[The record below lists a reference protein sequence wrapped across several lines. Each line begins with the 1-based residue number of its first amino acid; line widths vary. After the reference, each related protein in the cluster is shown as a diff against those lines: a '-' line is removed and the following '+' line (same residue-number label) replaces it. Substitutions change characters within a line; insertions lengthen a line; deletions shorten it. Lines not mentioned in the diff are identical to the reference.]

1 MDIDIKL
8 HKDDLPEDLNLG
20 KSIAID
26 GEFGGLNPYKDKLC
40 LIQISTGNNDAH
52 IIQLNR
58 NNYNAPKLKKILT
71 DKNVQKIG
79 HFLRA
84 DLNFIKHYLKVDV
97 ENIEDTKIQSKLA
110 RGYSDKHGLKDLIK
124 EFIGK
129 DISKQYQSSDFGGDL
144 SQKQLQYCANDVI
157 YLHRIHKS
165 LNDILVRENRIEL
178 YNDVLKFLKT
188 RVDLDLALFKDDIW
202 AH

>member
-1 MDIDIKL
+1 MRSKGSDIT
-8 HKDDLPEDLNLG
+8 DLLV
-20 KSIAID
+20 
-26 GEFGGLNPYKDKLC
+26 F
-40 LIQISTGNNDAH
+40 
-52 IIQLNR
+52 
-58 NNYNAPKLKKILT
+58 
-71 DKNVQKIG
+71 
-79 HFLRA
+79 
-84 DLNFIKHYLKVDV
+84 
-97 ENIEDTKIQSKLA
+97 
-110 RGYSDKHGLKDLIK
+110 

-129 DISKQYQSSDFGGDL
+129 DISKHYQSSDFGGDL

-165 LNDILVRENRIEL
+165 LNDILVRENRKEL

>member
-1 MDIDIKL
+1 MDINIKL
-8 HKDDLPEDLNLG
+8 HKNDLPEDLNLG

-58 NNYNAPKLKKILT
+58 SNYNAPKLKKILT

-79 HFLRA
+79 HYLRA

-157 YLHRIHKS
+157 YLHIIHKS

>member
-26 GEFGGLNPYKDKLC
+26 GEFGGLNPFKDKLC

-84 DLNFIKHYLKVDV
+84 DLNFIKYYLKVDV

-129 DISKQYQSSDFGGDL
+129 DISKQYQSSDFGGNL

-157 YLHRIHKS
+157 YLHKIHKS
-165 LNDILVRENRIEL
+165 LNDILVRENRIKL
-178 YNDVLKFLKT
+178 YKDVLKFLKT

>member
-58 NNYNAPKLKKILT
+58 SNYNAPKLKKILT

-157 YLHRIHKS
+157 YLHIIHKS

>member
-52 IIQLNR
+52 IIQLDR
-58 NNYNAPKLKKILT
+58 SNYNAPKLKKTLT
-71 DKNVQKIG
+71 DKNIQKIG

-157 YLHRIHKS
+157 YLHIIHKS
-165 LNDILVRENRIEL
+165 LNDILVRENRVEL

>member
-26 GEFGGLNPYKDKLC
+26 GEFGGLNPFKDKLC

-84 DLNFIKHYLKVDV
+84 DLNFIKYYLKVDV

-129 DISKQYQSSDFGGDL
+129 DISKQYQSSDFGGNL

-165 LNDILVRENRIEL
+165 LNEILVRENRIKL

>member
-8 HKDDLPEDLNLG
+8 HKNDLPEDLNLG

-26 GEFGGLNPYKDKLC
+26 GEFGGLNPFKDKLC

-71 DKNVQKIG
+71 DKNIQKIG

-129 DISKQYQSSDFGGDL
+129 DISKQYQSSDFGGNL
-144 SQKQLQYCANDVI
+144 SEKQLQYCANDVI
-157 YLHRIHKS
+157 YLHRIHTS

>member
-52 IIQLNR
+52 IIQLDR
-58 NNYNAPKLKKILT
+58 SNYNAPKLKKTLT
-71 DKNVQKIG
+71 DKNIQKIG

>member
-1 MDIDIKL
+1 MDINIKL

-165 LNDILVRENRIEL
+165 LNDILVRENRKEL

>member
-8 HKDDLPEDLNLG
+8 HKNDLPEDLNLG

-58 NNYNAPKLKKILT
+58 SNYNAPKLKKILT

-79 HFLRA
+79 HYLRA

-165 LNDILVRENRIEL
+165 LNDILVRENRKEL

>member
-1 MDIDIKL
+1 MDINIKL
-8 HKDDLPEDLNLG
+8 HKNDLPEDLNLG

-26 GEFGGLNPYKDKLC
+26 GEFGGLNPFKDKLC

-71 DKNVQKIG
+71 DKNIQKIG

-129 DISKQYQSSDFGGDL
+129 DISKQYQSSDFGGNL

-165 LNDILVRENRIEL
+165 LNDILVRENRKEL

>member
-26 GEFGGLNPYKDKLC
+26 GEFGGLNPFKDKLC

-58 NNYNAPKLKKILT
+58 KKYNAPTLKKILT

-129 DISKQYQSSDFGGDL
+129 DISKHYQSSDFGGDL
-144 SQKQLQYCANDVI
+144 SQKQLEYCANDVI

-165 LNDILVRENRIEL
+165 LNDILVRENRVEL
-178 YNDVLKFLKT
+178 YNDVLKFIKT

>member
-26 GEFGGLNPYKDKLC
+26 GEFGGLNPFKDKLC

-58 NNYNAPKLKKILT
+58 SNYNAPKLKKILT

-129 DISKQYQSSDFGGDL
+129 DISKHYQSSDFGGDL

-165 LNDILVRENRIEL
+165 LNDILVRENRKEL

>member
-58 NNYNAPKLKKILT
+58 SNYNAPKLKKILT

-129 DISKQYQSSDFGGDL
+129 DISKQYQSSDFGGNL

-157 YLHRIHKS
+157 YLHKIHKS
-165 LNDILVRENRIEL
+165 LNDILVRENRIKL
-178 YNDVLKFLKT
+178 YKDVLKFLKT

>member
-52 IIQLNR
+52 IIQLDR
-58 NNYNAPKLKKILT
+58 SNYNAPKLKKTLT
-71 DKNVQKIG
+71 DKNIQKIG

-129 DISKQYQSSDFGGDL
+129 DISKHYQSSDFGGDL
-144 SQKQLQYCANDVI
+144 SQKQLEYCANDVI

-165 LNDILVRENRIEL
+165 LNDILVRENRVEL
-178 YNDVLKFLKT
+178 YNDVLKFIKT

>member
-58 NNYNAPKLKKILT
+58 SNYNAPKLKKILT

-165 LNDILVRENRIEL
+165 LNDILVRENRKEL

-188 RVDLDLALFKDDIW
+188 RVDLD
-202 AH
+202 

>member
-26 GEFGGLNPYKDKLC
+26 GEFGGLNPFKDKLC

-58 NNYNAPKLKKILT
+58 NNYNAPRLKKILT
-71 DKNVQKIG
+71 DKNIQKIG

-129 DISKQYQSSDFGGDL
+129 DISKHYQSSDFGGDL

-165 LNDILVRENRIEL
+165 LNDILVRENRKEL

>member
-52 IIQLNR
+52 IIQLDR
-58 NNYNAPKLKKILT
+58 SNYNAPKLKKTLT
-71 DKNVQKIG
+71 DKNIQKIG

-129 DISKQYQSSDFGGDL
+129 DISKQYQSSDFGGNL
-144 SQKQLQYCANDVI
+144 SEKQLQYCANDVI
-157 YLHRIHKS
+157 YLHRIHTS

>member
-1 MDIDIKL
+1 MDINIKL

-165 LNDILVRENRIEL
+165 LNDILVRENRMGL